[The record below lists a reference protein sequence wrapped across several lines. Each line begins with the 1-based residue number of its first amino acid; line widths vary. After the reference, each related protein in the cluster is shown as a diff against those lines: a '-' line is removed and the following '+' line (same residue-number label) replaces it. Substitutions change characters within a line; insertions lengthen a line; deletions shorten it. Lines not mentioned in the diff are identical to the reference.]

1 MANKIYNTRIKN
13 KRDTSANWESKNP
26 VLLNG
31 EIAIVDTVSGET
43 RFKIGDGTK
52 KYTQLPFQDEIMRN
66 SKADLSAGVYTAKAS
81 STDGVVYSATVPGID
96 ALTAGASFIMIP
108 NKTSTSTAPRLNV
121 NGLGAKS
128 IRRRLNNIVTAT
140 SQGYTKTWISANKPF
155 TVIYDGSYWI
165 VEGMAQPVGADIYG
179 TVPKATADEDGNV
192 FADTYATITI
202 VDTLLPKSGGT
213 MTGSVTMNGVA
224 LTENE
229 DYGDTFPETASPGK
243 LFFKNEVNEKRITTT
258 ATIFTSWTGSA
269 APYTQTVSI
278 SGVLVSDTPHIIP
291 TYSTTLAT
299 AKAQK
304 EAWAKVSKAETAA
317 DSIIFT
323 CFEEKPT
330 TAIPIQIEV
339 IR

>member
-1 MANKIYNTRIKN
+1 M
-13 KRDTSANWESKNP
+13 S
-26 VLLNG
+26 
-31 EIAIVDTVSGET
+31 
-43 RFKIGDGTK
+43 TK
-52 KYTQLPFQDEIMRN
+52 KIQIIGTNKPLEI
-66 SKADLSAGVYTAKAS
+66 SKGGTNAATAAE
-81 STDGVVYSATVPGID
+81 ARANLGID
-96 ALTAGASFIMIP
+96 
-108 NKTSTSTAPRLNV
+108 
-121 NGLGAKS
+121 
-128 IRRRLNNIVTAT
+128 
-140 SQGYTKTWISANKPF
+140 
-155 TVIYDGSYWI
+155 
-165 VEGMAQPVGADIYG
+165 
-179 TVPKATADEDGNV
+179 
-192 FADTYATITI
+192 TI

>member
-1 MANKIYNTRIKN
+1 M
-13 KRDTSANWESKNP
+13 S
-26 VLLNG
+26 
-31 EIAIVDTVSGET
+31 
-43 RFKIGDGTK
+43 TK
-52 KYTQLPFQDEIMRN
+52 KIQIIGTNKPLEI
-66 SKADLSAGVYTAKAS
+66 SKGGTNAATAAE
-81 STDGVVYSATVPGID
+81 ARANLGID
-96 ALTAGASFIMIP
+96 I
-108 NKTSTSTAPRLNV
+108 
-121 NGLGAKS
+121 
-128 IRRRLNNIVTAT
+128 
-140 SQGYTKTWISANKPF
+140 
-155 TVIYDGSYWI
+155 
-165 VEGMAQPVGADIYG
+165 
-179 TVPKATADEDGNV
+179 
-192 FADTYATITI
+192 I

-213 MTGSVTMNGVA
+213 MTGSVTMNGVV
-224 LTENE
+224 LTEGE

-258 ATIFTSWTGSA
+258 ATISTSWTGSD

-291 TYSTTLAT
+291 MYSTTLET

-304 EAWAKVSKAETAA
+304 EAWAKVSKSETAA